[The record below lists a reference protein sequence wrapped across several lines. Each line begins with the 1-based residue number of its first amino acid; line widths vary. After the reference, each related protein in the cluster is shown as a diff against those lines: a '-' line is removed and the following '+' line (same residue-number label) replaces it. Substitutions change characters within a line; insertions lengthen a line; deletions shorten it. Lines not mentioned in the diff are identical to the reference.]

1 MQARSRLRRRHDHET
16 AAGSMPQPAWHSAF
30 HEPRRNSTPRRTREA
45 THSRV
50 TDDRDT
56 QETAMKT
63 FFQGLAAPFGRRGFR
78 VLAAGLI
85 GLTVLTQR
93 ASAADRFLPAA
104 AEAGVEI
111 PAATIKFGMRPY
123 ADNTFYIIGMKKGWF
138 TDVGISFDPAPYGL
152 KANDS
157 NVTTLLLNGQLD
169 LISEFCPLMLPTYK
183 DATKLKC
190 IGFTDNF
197 LANAILAN
205 PKLKL
210 KTFKEYIADGLSYE
224 AALKA
229 ALAPMKGK
237 TLVGA
242 PELRDRAFE
251 EYIHKTCGAGFKLE
265 VLDDA
270 KSLVLAK
277 AGREDFVNPEGAPIV
292 YTLRQA
298 GWTNLVD
305 IGDLIK
311 YGPGGVESPIEP
323 LIGIVG
329 LGANSDYV
337 NAHQNTVLRFMS
349 VVWRII
355 DATKSDPSL
364 YDLQAPYLNSVAGTS
379 LDGKGVEQTVAV
391 LHPYTTFAGD
401 KQYYD
406 DKAST
411 VYYAN
416 VWSAIIKDFEAH
428 GIIPAGKIA
437 PDDVVWGGPIWHHL
451 VDYRAKTDELMTK
464 LKGMTLASDKQVL
477 ADKAKIFYAG
487 YDFLD
492 AYRLALAAS
501 N

>member
-1 MQARSRLRRRHDHET
+1 MRLERLTASSRFRRVL
-16 AAGSMPQPAWHSAF
+16 PAVAC
-30 HEPRRNSTPRRTREA
+30 A
-45 THSRV
+45 L
-50 TDDRDT
+50 
-56 QETAMKT
+56 
-63 FFQGLAAPFGRRGFR
+63 GLAAAVVSP
-78 VLAAGLI
+78 
-85 GLTVLTQR
+85 
-93 ASAADRFLPAA
+93 SAAEDRFAPAA
-104 AEAGVEI
+104 PEPGTAI
-111 PAATIKFGMRPY
+111 PAATVKFGMRPY

-138 TDVGISFDPAPYGL
+138 DEVGISFDPAPYGL

-169 LISEFCPLMLPTYK
+169 IISEFCPLMLPTYK
-183 DATKLKC
+183 DANKLKC

-205 PKLKL
+205 PALKL
-210 KTFKEYIADGLSYE
+210 KTFKDYIGQGMSYE

-242 PELRDRAFE
+242 PELSDRAFE
-251 EYIHKTCGAGFKLE
+251 EYLNKTSGAGFTLQ

-311 YGPGGVESPIEP
+311 NGPGGVDSPLEP

-329 LGANSDYV
+329 IGANSDYV

-349 VVWRII
+349 VVWRIVA
-355 DATKSDPSL
+355 ATKTDTSL
-364 YDLQAPYLNSVAGTS
+364 YDLQAPYLNSMAGTS
-379 LDGKGVEQTVAV
+379 LDGKGVADTVAI
-391 LHPYTTFAGD
+391 LHPFTTFEDD
-401 KQYYD
+401 KQYYE
-406 DKAST
+406 DKSAT
-411 VYYAN
+411 AYYAN
-416 VWSAIIKDFEAH
+416 VWTAIIKDFEAH
-428 GIIPAGKIA
+428 NILPAGKVTA
-437 PDDVVWGGPIWHHL
+437 DDVVWGGPIWRQM
-451 VDYRAKTDELMTK
+451 VDYREKTDALLAK
-464 LKGMTLASDKQVL
+464 LKNATLTPEKQALV
-477 ADKAKIFYAG
+477 DKANTFYADF
-487 YDFLD
+487 DFLD

-501 N
+501 T

>member
-1 MQARSRLRRRHDHET
+1 MRLDRCYASSRIGRFF
-16 AAGSMPQPAWHSAF
+16 PALAC
-30 HEPRRNSTPRRTREA
+30 A
-45 THSRV
+45 L
-50 TDDRDT
+50 
-56 QETAMKT
+56 
-63 FFQGLAAPFGRRGFR
+63 GLAVAAASPS
-78 VLAAGLI
+78 LA
-85 GLTVLTQR
+85 Q
-93 ASAADRFLPAA
+93 DRFAPAPP
-104 AEAGVEI
+104 EPGVAI

-138 TDVGISFDPAPYGL
+138 DEVGISFEPAPYGL

-169 LISEFCPLMLPTYK
+169 IISEFCPLMLPTYK
-183 DATKLKC
+183 DANKLKC

-205 PKLKL
+205 PALKL
-210 KTFKEYIADGLSYE
+210 KTFKDYLGEGMSYE

-242 PELRDRAFE
+242 PELSDRAFE
-251 EYIHKTCGAGFKLE
+251 EYLNKTSGAGFQLQ

-311 YGPGGVESPIEP
+311 NGPGGVESPLEP

-329 LGANSDYV
+329 IGANSDYV

-355 DATKSDPSL
+355 AATKTDTSL
-364 YDLQAPYLNSVAGTS
+364 YDLQAPYLNSMAGTS
-379 LDGKGVEQTVAV
+379 LDGKGVADTVAI
-391 LHPYTTFAGD
+391 LHPFTPFDGD
-401 KQYYD
+401 KQYYE
-406 DKAST
+406 DKQGAS
-411 VYYAN
+411 YYAN
-416 VWSAIIKDFEAH
+416 VWGAVIKDFEAH
-428 GIIPAGKIA
+428 NILPAGKVT
-437 PDDVVWGGPIWHHL
+437 PDDVVWGGPIWRQM
-451 VDYRAKTDELMTK
+451 VDYREKTDALLGK
-464 LKGMTLASDKQVL
+464 LKDASLTTEKQGLVE
-477 ADKAKIFYAG
+477 KAKAFYANF
-487 YDFLD
+487 DFLD

-501 N
+501 T

>member
-1 MQARSRLRRRHDHET
+1 MRFESMTVLPRISRRV
-16 AAGSMPQPAWHSAF
+16 AAAACALGILALALPAMA
-30 HEPRRNSTPRRTREA
+30 
-45 THSRV
+45 
-50 TDDRDT
+50 
-56 QETAMKT
+56 QER
-63 FFQGLAAPFGRRGFR
+63 FVPAAPEPG
-78 VLAAGLI
+78 
-85 GLTVLTQR
+85 
-93 ASAADRFLPAA
+93 AD
-104 AEAGVEI
+104 I

-138 TDVGISFDPAPYGL
+138 SEVGISFDPAPYGL

-169 LISEFCPLMLPTYK
+169 IISEFCPLMLPTYK

-190 IGFTDNF
+190 VAFTDNF

-205 PKLKL
+205 PALKL
-210 KTFKEYIADGLSYE
+210 KTFKEYIAEGMGFE
-224 AALKA
+224 PALKA

-242 PELRDRAFE
+242 PELSDRAFE
-251 EYIHKTCGAGFKLE
+251 EYLNKISGAGFTLQ

-277 AGREDFVNPEGAPIV
+277 SGREDFVNPEGAPIV

-305 IGDLIK
+305 IDDLIK
-311 YGPGGVESPIEP
+311 HGPGGVDSPIEP

-329 LGANSDYV
+329 IGANSDYV

-391 LHPYTTFAGD
+391 LHPYTTFADD

-406 DKAST
+406 DKQGT
-411 VYYAN
+411 TYYAN
-416 VWSAIIKDFEAH
+416 VWAAIIRNFEEH
-428 GIIPAGKIA
+428 NIIPAGKVTA
-437 PDDVVWGGPIWHHL
+437 DDVVWGGPIWHQM
-451 VDYRAKTDELMTK
+451 VDYRNKTDELMGK
-464 LKGMTLASDKQVL
+464 LKGASLAADKQAL
-477 ADKAKIFYAG
+477 LDKAKTLYAN

-501 N
+501 M

>member
-1 MQARSRLRRRHDHET
+1 MRFHDSATRRR
-16 AAGSMPQPAWHSAF
+16 G
-30 HEPRRNSTPRRTREA
+30 
-45 THSRV
+45 
-50 TDDRDT
+50 
-56 QETAMKT
+56 K
-63 FFQGLAAPFGRRGFR
+63 GLAA
-78 VLAAGLI
+78 L
-85 GLTVLTQR
+85 
-93 ASAADRFLPAA
+93 SACILGATALLGALPAQVDDRFVPAA
-104 AEAGVEI
+104 PEAGTAI
-111 PAATIKFGMRPY
+111 PDATIKFGMRPY

-138 TDVGISFDPAPYGL
+138 EDVGITFDPAPYGL

-169 LISEFCPLMLPTYK
+169 MISEFCPLMLPTYK
-183 DATKLKC
+183 DANKLKC

-210 KTFKEYIADGLSYE
+210 RTFKDYRADGLGFE

-237 TLVGA
+237 VLVGA
-242 PELRDRAFE
+242 PQLSDRAFE
-251 EYIHKTCGAGFKLE
+251 EYLNKTSGAGFQLQ

-277 AGREDFVNPEGAPIV
+277 SGREDFVNPEGAPIE

-311 YGPGGVESPIEP
+311 NGPGGIDSPIEP

-337 NAHQNTVLRFMS
+337 NSHQNTVLRFMS

-355 DATKSDPSL
+355 DATKADPSL
-364 YDLQAPYLNSVAGTS
+364 YDLEAPYLNSVAGTS
-379 LDGKGVEQTVAV
+379 LDGKGVEDTVKI
-391 LHPYTTFAGD
+391 LHPFTPFAD
-401 KQYYD
+401 NKQYYD

-416 VWSAIIKDFEAH
+416 VWSAIIRDFEAH
-428 GIIPAGKIA
+428 GIIPAGKITA
-437 PDDVVWGGPIWHHL
+437 DDVVWGGPIWHQL
-451 VDYRAKTDELMTK
+451 VDYKAKTDDLMTK
-464 LKGMTLASDKQVL
+464 LKGTTLAADKQAL
-477 ADKAKIFYAG
+477 ADKAKLLYAN

-492 AYRLALAAS
+492 SYRLALAAS
-501 N
+501 M

>member
-1 MQARSRLRRRHDHET
+1 MNPAKPLPEQPGGAIRDTSAALNA
-16 AAGSMPQPAWHSAF
+16 AAGGAPLKENAIMLRSKDLATMSRRKGRSAF
-30 HEPRRNSTPRRTREA
+30 ARLL
-45 THSRV
+45 
-50 TDDRDT
+50 
-56 QETAMKT
+56 Q
-63 FFQGLAAPFGRRGFR
+63 AAG
-78 VLAAGLI
+78 LAAGLAALQ
-85 GLTVLTQR
+85 GSLP
-93 ASAADRFLPAA
+93 AGAADRFVPAA
-104 AEAGVEI
+104 PEAGTAI

-138 TDVGISFDPAPYGL
+138 SDVGISFDPAPYGL

-210 KTFKEYIADGLSYE
+210 KTFKDYVAEGLDFT

-229 ALAPMKGK
+229 AVAPMAGK

-242 PELRDRAFE
+242 PQLSDRAFE
-251 EYIHKTCGAGFKLE
+251 DYINKTSGAGFTLQ

-305 IGDLIK
+305 IDDLIK
-311 YGPGGVESPIEP
+311 HGPGGVDSPIEP

-337 NAHQNTVLRFMS
+337 NANQNTVLRFMS

-355 DATKSDPSL
+355 DAAKADPSL
-364 YDLQAPYLNSVAGTS
+364 YDLQAPYLNSMAGTS
-379 LDGKGVEQTVAV
+379 LDGKGVEATVSI
-391 LHPYTTFAGD
+391 LHPFTPFDADT
-401 KQYYD
+401 KYYD
-406 DKAST
+406 DPKST
-411 VYYAN
+411 VYYGN
-416 VWSAIIKDFEAH
+416 VYAAIIKDFEAH
-428 GIIPAGKIA
+428 GIVPAGKIT
-437 PDDVVWGGPIWHHL
+437 PDDFVWGGPIWHQL
-451 VDYRAKTDELMTK
+451 VDYRSKTDSLMEK
-464 LKGMTLASDKQVL
+464 LKGMTLPADKQAL
-477 ADKAKIFYAG
+477 ADKAKTFYAT

-501 N
+501 S

>member
-1 MQARSRLRRRHDHET
+1 MRFKNLTMRFQSITAWLHVRH
-16 AAGSMPQPAWHSAF
+16 
-30 HEPRRNSTPRRTREA
+30 
-45 THSRV
+45 
-50 TDDRDT
+50 
-56 QETAMKT
+56 
-63 FFQGLAAPFGRRGFR
+63 LAA
-78 VLAAGLI
+78 VACAI
-85 GLTVLTQR
+85 GL
-93 ASAADRFLPAA
+93 SALAVPSSMAQERFVAAA
-104 AEAGVEI
+104 AEPGTDI

-138 TDVGISFDPAPYGL
+138 SDVGISFEPAPYGI

-169 LISEFCPLMLPTYK
+169 IISEFCPLMLPTYK
-183 DATKLKC
+183 DASKLKC

-197 LANAILAN
+197 LANAVLAN

-210 KTFKEYIADGLSYE
+210 KSFKDYVAEGMSYE

-229 ALAPMKGK
+229 ALAPLKGK

-242 PELRDRAFE
+242 PELSDRAFE
-251 EYIHKTCGAGFKLE
+251 EYLNKTSGAGFKLE

-311 YGPGGVESPIEP
+311 NGPGGVDSPLEP

-329 LGANSDYV
+329 IGANSDYV
-337 NAHQNTVLRFMS
+337 NAHQTTVLRFMS

-364 YDLQAPYLNSVAGTS
+364 YDLQAPYLNSFAGTS
-379 LDGKGVEQTVAV
+379 LDGKGVADTVSI
-391 LHPYTTFAGD
+391 LHPFTTFD
-401 KQYYD
+401 ESKKYYD
-406 DKAST
+406 DPNST
-411 VYYAN
+411 VYYGN
-416 VWSAIIKDFEAH
+416 VWAAIIKDFAAH
-428 GIIPAGKIA
+428 GIIPEGKIS
-437 PDDVVWGGPIWHHL
+437 PDDVVWGGPIWRQM
-451 VDYRAKTDELMTK
+451 VDYRGKTDELIGK
-464 LKGMTLASDKQVL
+464 LKTATLASDKQALV
-477 ADKAKIFYAG
+477 DKAKVFYADF
-487 YDFLD
+487 DFLD

-501 N
+501 TPPETK